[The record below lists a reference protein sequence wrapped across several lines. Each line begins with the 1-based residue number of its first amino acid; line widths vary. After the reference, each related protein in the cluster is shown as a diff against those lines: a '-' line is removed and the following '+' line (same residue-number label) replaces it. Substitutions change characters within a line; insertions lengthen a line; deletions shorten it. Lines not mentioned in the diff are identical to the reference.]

1 MGTLHLVTHEP
12 LTCWKMRNN
21 SNFIQRW
28 PKAIFTRSQQAAC
41 SYFTATHYKAACK
54 SIPINITS
62 GEQLILGLD
71 NCFKQSIDWKHRCPQ
86 LCFLLQ
92 PYQVSPITQG
102 ASSKQHHKWEEFEH
116 LPLFISVPELLVWFL
131 HIPPSFSSEHP
142 HQRWGHLSCWT
153 TKQLPPAAFP
163 AGLTDLGH
171 HSAKPE
177 HGSAATASP
186 LSQAATQ
193 CQAPRWPSCCEST
206 RKTHSELSGTH
217 SSAARPTQCGCWGEQ
232 REELAEMMMGA
243 VENNNSKR
251 PSKQCTRFSAVLT
264 CYDFSGF
271 GFTSQVLSAL
281 GGNILYKVLTKLIIA
296 DHSAGGPGCEGR
308 ALRSHWSSPS
318 MQSPKCSWDWDLQ
331 GFAIYNPGSREKQE
345 ALYEST
351 GGNSSLNTPK
361 MCLPYLWQWVMYMA
375 VSSHRALMSFS
386 LESTSCFFSSLML
399 RRAASAFT
407 RIKSIFKLPSGSR
420 ARIFYEKNKSYW
432 KHGKKT
438 RINKWKE
445 NKDKQMILKAGKGNK
460 DNWWNVSFV
469 FTQESWTHRII

>member
-1 MGTLHLVTHEP
+1 M
-12 LTCWKMRNN
+12 CWKMRNN

-54 SIPINITS
+54 SISINITS

-193 CQAPRWPSCCEST
+193 CQAPRWPSCCESMC
-206 RKTHSELSGTH
+206 KTHSGLSGTH

-232 REELAEMMMGA
+232 REELTEMMMGA

-281 GGNILYKVLTKLIIA
+281 GRKYPVQGPDQTHHCRPWCRWARLWRQSTEVSLILSLHTVPKMLMGLGF
-296 DHSAGGPGCEGR
+296 AGICYLQSREQREAGSTLWKHWGKQRPQHTQDVFALPVTMSDVYGC
-308 ALRSHWSSPS
+308 LFP
-318 MQSPKCSWDWDLQ
+318 Q
-331 GFAIYNPGSREKQE
+331 GFNVFQFREYLMLLLLADAAKSSICLHKNQVHFQAAFWFQGTYFLWEKQIILK
-345 ALYEST
+345 A
-351 GGNSSLNTPK
+351 
-361 MCLPYLWQWVMYMA
+361 
-375 VSSHRALMSFS
+375 
-386 LESTSCFFSSLML
+386 
-399 RRAASAFT
+399 
-407 RIKSIFKLPSGSR
+407 
-420 ARIFYEKNKSYW
+420 
-432 KHGKKT
+432 
-438 RINKWKE
+438 WKE